1 LKNIIQFTYGLGL
14 CVLIGSIA
22 VILAPHI
29 PIGAVAI
36 AIILGMLVNNLFK
49 PGNIFKSGIN
59 LSEKHILAIAI
70 ALMGVNLNFLILR
83 ELSYK
88 TIFLI
93 MAAIAIT
100 ILSSLI
106 AAKILKFSEKFA
118 LLLGIGSGVCGSS
131 AIAATE
137 QIIGAKEEE
146 VGLSIAIVNFLGTL
160 GIFLLPIIGSTLL
173 KFSDINSG
181 ILIGN
186 TLQAVGQVTAAGF
199 SISEVTGQT
208 ATIVKMGRILMLTPI
223 MLFFIFS
230 NRISGSPSQNTDTK
244 TRGIPIFIV
253 GFILFSLIPTFG
265 LLPVENIELIS
276 AISKYALIVAMAGV
290 GLKISF
296 TNILREG
303 KEALRMGIL
312 VFGMQI
318 IFSTS
323 MVYILF
329 Q

>member
-1 LKNIIQFTYGLGL
+1 MQFTYGLGL
-14 CVLIGSIA
+14 CILIGGIA
-22 VILAPHI
+22 TILAPYI

-36 AIILGMLVNNLFK
+36 AIILGILVNNLLK
-49 PGNIFKSGIN
+49 PGNIYKSGIT

-106 AAKILKFSEKFA
+106 VAKIFKFSEKFA

-160 GIFLLPIIGSTLL
+160 GIFLLPVIGSTLL

-223 MLFFIFS
+223 ILFFIFS
-230 NRISGSPSQNTDTK
+230 NRRSGNTPQNTDAK
-244 TRGIPIFIV
+244 TRGIPLFIL

-265 LLPVENIELIS
+265 LLSVENIKLIS

-290 GLKISF
+290 GLKITF
-296 TNILREG
+296 ANILREG
-303 KEALRMGIL
+303 KEALRIGVL
-312 VFGMQI
+312 VFGVQL
-318 IFSTS
+318 IFSTG

-329 Q
+329 R